1 MINHQNSAAHHFDFS
16 YFYDIN
22 IYYFLYYNKNVQ
34 KVQQFYTYKLLVLH
48 SITTQVPL
56 SHQNLFEAYLYTEF
70 APSKTEHEPQGGEPM
85 SAELVAH
92 KPHCSNRNLL
102 QLFALVLCAPLPT
115 RRKLRF
121 HLCNSCISSLVFV
134 VSEPCVRSTSERT
147 GWNYF
152 RPRNE

>member
-1 MINHQNSAAHHFDFS
+1 MISHQNSAAHPFDFS

-56 SHQNLFEAYLYTEF
+56 PHQNLFEAYLYTEF

-85 SAELVAH
+85 SAELDEQY
-92 KPHCSNRNLL
+92 KRLRR
-102 QLFALVLCAPLPT
+102 PLAT
-115 RRKLRF
+115 AWRTK
-121 HLCNSCISSLVFV
+121 
-134 VSEPCVRSTSERT
+134 RSGIMR
-147 GWNYF
+147 GRYF
-152 RPRNE
+152 SM

>member
-1 MINHQNSAAHHFDFS
+1 MISHQNSAAHPFDFS

-56 SHQNLFEAYLYTEF
+56 PHQNLFEAYLYTEF

-85 SAELVAH
+85 SAELDEQY
-92 KPHCSNRNLL
+92 KRL
-102 QLFALVLCAPLPT
+102 
-115 RRKLRF
+115 RRVDGHAWRTKR
-121 HLCNSCISSLVFV
+121 SGIISGLSL
-134 VSEPCVRSTSERT
+134 SM
-147 GWNYF
+147 
-152 RPRNE
+152 

>member
-34 KVQQFYTYKLLVLH
+34 KVQQFFTYKLLVLH

-56 SHQNLFEAYLYTEF
+56 PHQNLFEAYLYTEF

-85 SAELVAH
+85 SAELDERY
-92 KPHCSNRNLL
+92 KRL
-102 QLFALVLCAPLPT
+102 
-115 RRKLRF
+115 RRVDGHAWRTEGSGIRSGL
-121 HLCNSCISSLVFV
+121 SL
-134 VSEPCVRSTSERT
+134 SM
-147 GWNYF
+147 
-152 RPRNE
+152 